1 MSVGVAWANVPKSEL
16 LLAALR
22 LWELKNGYRSVNF
35 ALCFHTPRFSNA
47 LTFVFS
53 NRLPRMDK
61 ADTLRGARVAAGTTS
76 RSFEVQPIE
85 FSYRG
90 GGRYL
95 SCSSLGAMRPRR
107 RLSLPDFRHRP
118 AENLILDLGA
128 VQVAMSGKDVERG
141 PAQPFCP

>member
-1 MSVGVAWANVPKSEL
+1 
-16 LLAALR
+16 
-22 LWELKNGYRSVNF
+22 
-35 ALCFHTPRFSNA
+35 
-47 LTFVFS
+47 
-53 NRLPRMDK
+53 MDK

-85 FSYRG
+85 FSHQGVDGICLALRF
-90 GGRYL
+90 
-95 SCSSLGAMRPRR
+95 GAMRPRR
-107 RLSLPDFRHRP
+107 QLPLPDFRHRP